1 MHDEK
6 IYVSVGGL
14 SFADVIYT
22 GDFYASESQTNEAYQ
37 VVFDDSYISPEI
49 MALKYEVEVLTDS
62 IPSTLHDQLIVVR
75 DTKSEANNVEIDDEL
90 EATGVSSKIDISRKL
105 MYTTIY
111 RDGSFCDANKKGR
124 LSKIIFYCD
133 QYADQK
139 DKSFKILDSAE
150 TDTCEYSFKVSTRFM
165 C

>member
-22 GDFYASESQTNEAYQ
+22 GDFYASESQTNDAYQ

-62 IPSTLHDQLIVVR
+62 IPSTLHDQLVVVR
-75 DTKSEANNVEIDDEL
+75 DTKSGVNNVEIDDEL
-90 EATGVSSKIDISRKL
+90 EATGVSSKIDINRKL

-133 QYADQK
+133 QYADEK